1 MPHIRCRGMEREE
14 ILNLSETLLD
24 FLVDL
29 IGVPRDHFTLEYVNT
44 GFIRDGRSDTM
55 AYPFIEI
62 LWFAREEEKKRVI
75 AKYLTNAFQNIGYP
89 TVTVY
94 FTDLDP
100 KQYYENAD
108 HF

>member
-1 MPHIRCRGMEREE
+1 MEREE
-14 ILNLSETLLD
+14 ILTLSQPLLD

-29 IGVPRDHFTLEYVNT
+29 IEVPRDHFTLEFVNT
-44 GFIRDGRSDTM
+44 SFIRDGHSDPM
-55 AYPFIEI
+55 AYPFIEV
-62 LWFAREEEKKRVI
+62 LWFPREEEKKKII
-75 AKYLTNAFQNIGYP
+75 AEHLTTTFKKLGYP

-100 KQYYENAD
+100 EQYYENGD

>member
-1 MPHIRCRGMEREE
+1 MPHLRCRGMEREE
-14 ILNLSETLLD
+14 LLKLSEPLLD

-29 IGVPRDHFTLEYVNT
+29 IEVPRDHFTLEYINT

-55 AYPFIEI
+55 PYPFIEV
-62 LWFAREEEKKRVI
+62 LWFARGEEKKKEI
-75 AKYLTNAFQNIGYP
+75 AKRLTDAFQNLGYT

-100 KQYYENAD
+100 TQYYENGD